1 MKEKIII
8 GTTNLSVL
16 STFFLNE
23 THVTTNHHKDRNF
36 LSKTRS
42 FDFECK
48 GNIFQDGTQIDQ
60 AFDCRM
66 PTLIGTTSSIYL
78 PLQFNCRSQHIS
90 AEVNIEYKLLRNSLG
105 FLMKLSYIQNNMT
118 FLGVSSYPKTKI
130 RFPPTFK
137 SYKVFSQS
145 QFQPRN
151 MLRSLYQVERKT
163 C

>member
-36 LSKTRS
+36 LSKTRT

-66 PTLIGTTSSIYL
+66 PTLIGTTSSIYFL
-78 PLQFNCRSQHIS
+78 CNSIADL
-90 AEVNIEYKLLRNSLG
+90 NIY
-105 FLMKLSYIQNNMT
+105 F
-118 FLGVSSYPKTKI
+118 
-130 RFPPTFK
+130 
-137 SYKVFSQS
+137 
-145 QFQPRN
+145 
-151 MLRSLYQVERKT
+151 